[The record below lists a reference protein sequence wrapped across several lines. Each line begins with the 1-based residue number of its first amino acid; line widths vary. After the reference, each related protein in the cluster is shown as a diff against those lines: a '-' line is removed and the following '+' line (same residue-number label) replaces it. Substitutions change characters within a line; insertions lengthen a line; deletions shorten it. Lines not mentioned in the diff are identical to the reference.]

1 MALDWSNERYV
12 RLYRP
17 SVDHRALCWQAR
29 AIWPLLLQ
37 EADGAGVLGARKGVP
52 ALARAIDVPV
62 EVVEV
67 GIADLLD
74 DGCLVAMP
82 GGYVIR
88 NYVEAQTAIM
98 SDSSRKA
105 RQREVD
111 RAVEALTAAAAMASQ
126 AGSQFGHA
134 TSRKVTEGHGAS
146 RDVTPSRAEPSRAEP
161 ENTHTA
167 RARGPGA
174 PAPEPSTD
182 RNRDAHAAVAMELH
196 DAWSAAGRALT
207 AELGR
212 TATVGGAMPTPSDMA
227 TIRVVVSEWAAVAG
241 AEDRELA
248 DVARDRMGKLL
259 AVRSA
264 KARADK
270 DSLRWWSAPTFW
282 ALDGV
287 KKDLADDPEAVAAR
301 VRGRPGHG
309 ARDSP
314 RAVAPDRP
322 LRGAA
327 AARALA
333 ERLEAEEKSR

>member
-37 EADGAGVLGARKGVP
+37 EADGAGVLGARKGVA

-62 EVVEV
+62 EVAEA

-74 DGCLVAMP
+74 DGCLMAMP

-88 NYVEAQTAIM
+88 NYVDAQTAIM

-111 RAVEALTAAAAMASQ
+111 RAVEALTAAAAMTSQ
-126 AGSQFGHA
+126 ASSQFGHA
-134 TSRKVTEGHGAS
+134 TSRDVTDGHGAS
-146 RDVTPSRAEPSRAEP
+146 RDVTPSRAEPSRE

-167 RARGPGA
+167 GARDHGA
-174 PAPEPSTD
+174 PPPPAAD
-182 RNRDAHAAVAMELH
+182 RGRDAHAVVTMELH

-227 TIRVVVSEWAAVAG
+227 TIRAVVVEWAAVAG

-282 ALDGV
+282 ALDGI
-287 KKDLADDPEAVAAR
+287 KRDLADDPEAVAAR
-301 VRGRPGHG
+301 ARGRPGDGQPRRQPHP
-309 ARDSP
+309 ARGQAPAIVSP
-314 RAVAPDRP
+314 HRPDGEIP
-322 LRGAA
+322 L
-327 AARALA
+327 
-333 ERLEAEEKSR
+333 

>member
-1 MALDWSNERYV
+1 MTERTPE
-12 RLYRP
+12 RP
-17 SVDHRALCWQAR
+17 PSS
-29 AIWPLLLQ
+29 P
-37 EADGAGVLGARKGVP
+37 
-52 ALARAIDVPV
+52 
-62 EVVEV
+62 
-67 GIADLLD
+67 
-74 DGCLVAMP
+74 
-82 GGYVIR
+82 
-88 NYVEAQTAIM
+88 
-98 SDSSRKA
+98 DSGLRT
-105 RQREVD
+105 QD
-111 RAVEALTAAAAMASQ
+111 
-126 AGSQFGHA
+126 
-134 TSRKVTEGHGAS
+134 
-146 RDVTPSRAEPSRAEP
+146 P

-167 RARGPGA
+167 RARDPGA

-248 DVARDRMGKLL
+248 DVARDRMGRLL

-264 KARADK
+264 KARADR

-282 ALDGV
+282 ALDGI
-287 KKDLADDPEAVAAR
+287 KRDLADDPEAVAAR